1 MSTMPL
7 PKRILVADDEQTALV
22 LMRAALEKSGFEVS
36 TVADGE
42 QALQQFRA
50 NPSDMIMLDV
60 EMPHL
65 NGFQVLAAL
74 RKEVGDDLP
83 IILVTGMDDMH
94 SVEKAYEYGATDF
107 IAKPINWSL
116 IGHRVKYLFRAY
128 QNMLDLSLA
137 NARNE
142 AILAAIPDTLF
153 RLDNT
158 GLVLSSHNVAMH
170 SSDALAMPIGSVL
183 SDILPEKITEDL
195 INAMKF
201 ARSTNE
207 MQSKSFSLKG
217 QNGNDQHY
225 EARIVVIDQDETLC
239 LVSDV
244 TERKESENKILKLA
258 YFDTLTGLP
267 NRRSFLDRLDREI
280 RRAKKHG
287 RKLAVLSI
295 GLDRFAVINESMGY
309 PTGDSLLQLA
319 ADRLRESFR
328 PYDMVSR
335 TQIIPDEIE
344 LARPGGDEF
353 VVLIHISQSEEAFSV
368 AERIRKMMGQ
378 PFVID
383 EHHVVLTVSNG
394 IALYPENGNNA
405 EVLLKEANTAMHH
418 AKKDGH
424 DNSQFYNISFTQQAQ
439 RRLSLENNLRIA
451 LEREEFYLLYQPQ
464 FDLRTRCIQSVEA
477 LIRWKNPEKG
487 IISPLDFIPLAEET
501 GLIVPI
507 GEWVLR
513 HACLD
518 AVKWR
523 RAGLNLNVA
532 VNLSAKQFR
541 DVNLIETVL
550 NALSASSLTPDS
562 IELEITENA
571 LMEDNE
577 ATLKILQNLRS
588 NGIQIALDDFGT
600 GYSSMSYLKHIP
612 LNTLKIDQSF
622 VKELPHNKENF
633 AIVLAIISMAK
644 SLGYAITAEGVETLE
659 QATML
664 NQLNCDALQGYFFS
678 KPVDASEIITL
689 SRKQWDIN

>member
-1 MSTMPL
+1 MSM
-7 PKRILVADDEQTALV
+7 PKRILIADDEQTSLV
-22 LMRAALEKSGFEVS
+22 MMRAALEESGFEVS
-36 TVADGE
+36 AVADGA
-42 QALQQFRA
+42 QALQQFRIR
-50 NPSDMIMLDV
+50 PCDMIMLDV

-128 QNMLDLSLA
+128 QNMLDLSVA

-142 AILAAIPDTLF
+142 AILTAIPDTLF
-153 RLDNT
+153 RMDNT
-158 GLVLSSHNVAMH
+158 GLVLSNHNVVMH
-170 SSDALAMPIGSVL
+170 YPDAFAIPIGSRL
-183 SDILPEKITEDL
+183 SDILPENVAENL
-195 INAMKF
+195 INAMKL
-201 ARSTNE
+201 ARSTNVT
-207 MQSKSFSLKG
+207 QNNSFSLKG
-217 QNGNDQHY
+217 QNGKNQHY

-244 TERKESENKILKLA
+244 TERRESENKILELA

-280 RRAKKHG
+280 RRAKKHS

-328 PYDMVSR
+328 PYDMISR

-353 VVLIHISQSEEAFSV
+353 VVLIHINQSEEAFGV

-378 PFVID
+378 PFTIGG
-383 EHHVVLTVSNG
+383 HNVVLTASVG
-394 IALYPENGNNA
+394 IVLYPENGDNA
-405 EVLLKEANTAMHH
+405 EVLLKEGNTAMHH
-418 AKKDGH
+418 AKKAGH

-439 RRLSLENNLRIA
+439 RRLSMENNLRVA

-464 FDLRTRCIQSVEA
+464 FDLRTQCVRSVEA
-477 LIRWKNPEKG
+477 LIRWESPEKG

-501 GLIVPI
+501 GLIIPI

-518 AVKWR
+518 AIKWR
-523 RAGLNLNVA
+523 CAGLHLNVA

-550 NALSASSLTPDS
+550 NALSASSLTPDA

-622 VKELPHNKENF
+622 VKELPHSKENF

-659 QATML
+659 QVKML
-664 NQLNCDALQGYFFS
+664 NKLNCDALQGYFFS
-678 KPVDASEIITL
+678 RPVDSNEIVAL